1 MREKKGFL
9 SKLVLV
15 RKRDGGCQSAI
26 NVKEL
31 NKYVGSVSAFQKG
44 RATLSE
50 VHVPSWQLDVQA
62 RHEKCIFSGSFSQR
76 FKKTDSFSMGRQS
89 SRISLTVFGLGLA
102 PRIFTNCYKFQCQ
115 YYEY

>member
-50 VHVPSWQLDVQA
+50 VHVPS
-62 RHEKCIFSGSFSQR
+62 G
-76 FKKTDSFSMGRQS
+76 
-89 SRISLTVFGLGLA
+89 
-102 PRIFTNCYKFQCQ
+102 
-115 YYEY
+115 